1 MKIMFVVV
9 CCYVNITDVCHGLDT
24 NTIINKET
32 KANTKAI
39 FFDKNTNTDIQDHL
53 KVIIKTVIITKI
65 IQYTTSYHLL

>member
-1 MKIMFVVV
+1 MFVVV
-9 CCYVNITDVCHGLDT
+9 CYHVNITDVRCLDT

-39 FFDKNTNTDIQDHL
+39 PFSKNTNTDIQDHL